1 MARRCS
7 TTWVADD
14 DAADTALVGK
24 NNMARE
30 ALERGSSTSVFSPPA
45 VSAIMG
51 DVENE
56 ADSFAIGGIDI
67 SSRMSRLVQLS
78 SGVK

>member
-1 MARRCS
+1 MARRCR
-7 TTWVADD
+7 TTWAADD

-24 NNMARE
+24 NIMMVKANWM
-30 ALERGSSTSVFSPPA
+30 RGNSTMTTNVPF
-45 VSAIMG
+45 VGTQG

-56 ADSFAIGGIDI
+56 ADSIAIGGIDI